1 MLGVKLHDDFY
12 FDNKAFE
19 TAGGVNVVMLE
30 KYEIEI
36 FEKCQHNL
44 FVDEET
50 YNNYLEHLYN
60 VYGHDDEETDSDTEI
75 WFRKFKDISN
85 RSEFSLKLKVFQF
98 IYFIFSDL
106 FLFKIEYF

>member
-75 WFRKFKDISN
+75 
-85 RSEFSLKLKVFQF
+85 
-98 IYFIFSDL
+98 
-106 FLFKIEYF
+106 